1 MDNVV
6 VAIGGSGTK
15 VAEAIVRLLAIGFP
29 TRQARTDHGNVLT
42 SAGDTLRIWRVDT
55 DSGNGASHSLQ
66 EAVEGYNRLQAYL
79 SASASPRWGMDMSI
93 EPQVRHLNP
102 LNLPGVDTRTVKNLR
117 GLLDSGAAGKESSR
131 HILEAFFEPREL
143 DVKID
148 RGFYQKPFIGSA
160 AMAMFASSLTVPN
173 SQGAQQVQLNA
184 LSTGNP
190 VRFFLCGSLHGGTG
204 ASGVPVLGRF
214 LREQKALS
222 NNREWRICA
231 CLLAPYLQPSEPP
244 IPSKEIPQ
252 DQSEPAEELI
262 DSLVEK
268 YGNKPAF
275 NNLTDGE
282 KRDLVK
288 QVLQGFYA
296 DPKEMEARFRQGLKY
311 FCDHA
316 AEYFDDIYMVGK
328 LQPDILPSDNWSN
341 GGANQNN
348 PLNSA
353 EVIAALQALE
363 FFSNENGAKP
373 GLIKITRLAKTGN
386 PARLR
391 LRDLPN
397 YEIASTSIDPERVF
411 LSSALMRHFL
421 AQIIP
426 WDLPI
431 DGWQGW
437 MDHLRTFYN
446 DNPGRKEEDPRAF
459 PEIANL
465 LSGFLSSILNP
476 KSTCGWEGTEA
487 AQLHPFL
494 SDDEEVYR
502 SLQNKMKGGFWG
514 LKASRPI
521 EFGSSEI
528 QISIPQMGKLWPF
541 NGVSPD
547 GQSFT
552 RGDYLRFLWTELVT
566 RCQTQATSRT
576 PNNQ

>member
-29 TRQARTDHGNVLT
+29 TRQTRTDHGNVLT

-66 EAVEGYNRLQAYL
+66 DAVEAYNKLQEYL
-79 SASASPRWGMDMSI
+79 SAAASPRWGIDMSI
-93 EPQVRHLNP
+93 DPQVRHLNP
-102 LNLPGVDTRTVKNLR
+102 LNLPGVDTKTVKNLR
-117 GLLDSGAAGKESSR
+117 GLLDSGAIGKESSR
-131 HILEAFFEPREL
+131 HILEAFFEPKEL

-160 AMAMFASSLTVPN
+160 AMAMFASSLAMPN
-173 SQGAQQVQLNA
+173 SHGAQQVQLNT
-184 LSTGNP
+184 LSTGAP

-214 LREQKALS
+214 LREQKSLS
-222 NNREWRICA
+222 NSREWRIGA

-244 IPSKEIPQ
+244 IPRKEIQ
-252 DQSEPAEELI
+252 HGQNEPGEDLVETLI
-262 DSLVEK
+262 EK
-268 YGNKPAF
+268 YGNRPAF

-316 AEYFDDIYMVGK
+316 AGYFDDIYMVGK
-328 LQPDILPSDNWSN
+328 LQPDILSQEKWSN
-341 GGANQNN
+341 GGRNQNN

-353 EVIAALQALE
+353 EIIAALQALE
-363 FFSNENGAKP
+363 FFSSESNAHP
-373 GLIKITRLAKTGN
+373 GVIKITRLGKN
-386 PARLR
+386 VMPARMH

-397 YEIASTSIDPERVF
+397 YEIGSMSIDAERVF
-411 LSSALMRHFL
+411 LASALMRHFL
-421 AQIIP
+421 VQIIP

-431 DGWQGW
+431 DGWQGALE
-437 MDHLRTFYN
+437 HLRKFYIE
-446 DNPGRKEEDPRAF
+446 NPRRKEEDPRAF

-465 LSGFLSSILNP
+465 LSSFLSSLVSP
-476 KSTCGWEGTEA
+476 LTTCGWEGTDA
-487 AQLHPFL
+487 AQLNPFL
-494 SDDEEVYR
+494 SDDEAIYR
-502 SLQNKMKGGFWG
+502 SLQNKMKRS
-514 LKASRPI
+514 LLSPKPRRPV

-528 QISIPQMGKLWPF
+528 RISIPQLGELWPF

-552 RGDYLRFLWTELVT
+552 RADYLRFIWTELMT
-566 RCQTQATSRT
+566 RCQTQATTSKHE
-576 PNNQ
+576 